1 MSTRDFIE
9 KDYYAALG
17 VPKDAGAAAIKKAYR
32 KLATELHPDK
42 NPGNSEAEARFK
54 EVSEAYDVLSDAK
67 RRGEYDEA
75 RRLFGA
81 GGRAGVSPAAS
92 PAGAAARRSTSAT
105 CSVAPAARA
114 AARRAGAS
122 ATCSAACSAG
132 PAGTARSRSQ
142 AASGPARGQ
151 DVETEA
157 TLSFEEAV
165 LGVTVPLRMQS
176 PGTCPTCKG
185 SGAKPGTSPHT
196 CPVCQ
201 GAGVTS
207 RSQGAFAFSEPC
219 RNCRGTGS
227 VVDDPCPTCAGNG
240 VTTQTRTITV
250 RIPAGVKDGQRI
262 RLAGK
267 GAPGRRGGPAGDLFV
282 VVHVSE
288 HTLFGRKGDDL
299 TLTVP
304 ITFAEASLGT
314 TLTVPTLDGSV
325 SLKVPAGTASGRTLR
340 VRGHGVPGK
349 GTRGDLLVTLD
360 VAVPVRLTPASARSS
375 RPWPRRWTRIRGRRS
390 PRRCRREASDEQPRP
405 GRTPSGPWPR
415 MLRSS

>member
-9 KDYYAALG
+9 KDYYGALG
-17 VPKDAGAAAIKKAYR
+17 VPQNADAAAIKKAYR
-32 KLATELHPDK
+32 KLAQELHPDK
-42 NPGNSEAEARFK
+42 NPGNAEAESRFK
-54 EVSEAYDVLSDAK
+54 EVSEAYDVLSDPK
-67 RRGEYDEA
+67 RRGEYDDA

-81 GGRAGVSPAAS
+81 GGAGARAGFPGGFPGAGGQTFDFGDIFGGGGGAT
-92 PAGAAARRSTSAT
+92 AGAPGGAGLGDLLGGLFGSGGGSAR
-105 CSVAPAARA
+105 
-114 AARRAGAS
+114 
-122 ATCSAACSAG
+122 
-132 PAGTARSRSQ
+132 ARSR

-176 PGTCPTCKG
+176 PGTCPTCAG

-219 RNCRGTGS
+219 RNCRGTGQ
-227 VVDDPCPTCAGNG
+227 VVDDPCPTCNGNG
-240 VTTQTRTITV
+240 ITTQTRTITV
-250 RIPAGVKDGQRI
+250 RIPPGVKDGQRI

-267 GAPGRRGGPAGDLFV
+267 GAPGRRGGAAGDLFV
-282 VVHVSE
+282 VVHVSG
-288 HTLFGRKGDDL
+288 HDLFGRKGDDL

-314 TLTVPTLDGSV
+314 TVTVPTLDGNV
-325 SLKVPAGTASGRTLR
+325 SLKVPPGTASGRTLR
-340 VRGHGVPGK
+340 VRGRGIKGK
-349 GTRGDLLVTLD
+349 ARSGDLLVTLD
-360 VAVPVRLTPASARSS
+360 VAVPVKLTSAQRKVIE
-375 RPWPRRWTRIRGRRS
+375 TLA
-390 PRRCRREASDEQPRP
+390 EEMAEDPRP
-405 GRTPSGPWPR
+405 QITAAVQAGGAA
-415 MLRSS
+415 

>member
-9 KDYYAALG
+9 KDYYGALG
-17 VPKDAGAAAIKKAYR
+17 VSQNADAAEIKKAYR
-32 KLATELHPDK
+32 QLARDLHPDK
-42 NPGNSEAEARFK
+42 NPGNADAEAKFK
-54 EVSEAYDVLSDAK
+54 DVSEAYDVLSDPK

-81 GGRAGVSPAAS
+81 GGAGARAGFPGGSPGAGQPFDLGDLFGAAGGAARGGAGAGGLGDLFGNLFGGG
-92 PAGAAARRSTSAT
+92 AGAAPGS
-105 CSVAPAARA
+105 ARA
-114 AARRAGAS
+114 RQ
-122 ATCSAACSAG
+122 
-132 PAGTARSRSQ
+132 Q

-157 TLSFEEAV
+157 TLSFDEAV

-176 PGTCPTCKG
+176 PGTCPTCAG
-185 SGAKPGTSPHT
+185 SGARPGTSPHT
-196 CPVCQ
+196 CPVCD

-219 RNCRGTGS
+219 RNCRGTGQ

-282 VVHVSE
+282 VVHVSDHE
-288 HTLFGRKGDDL
+288 LFGRKGDDL

-304 ITFAEASLGT
+304 ITFPEAVLGT
-314 TLTVPTLDGSV
+314 TLTVPTLDGV
-325 SLKVPAGTASGRTLR
+325 VTLKVPAGTSSGRTLR
-340 VRGHGVPGK
+340 VRGRGVPGR
-349 GTRGDLLVTLD
+349 GRSGDLLVTVE
-360 VAVPVRLTPASARSS
+360 VAVPQRLSA
-375 RPWPRRWTRIRGRRS
+375 
-390 PRRCRREASDEQPRP
+390 EAERAVKTLDAELGDPRP
-405 GRTPSGPWPR
+405 QITAATQTRGSDR
-415 MLRSS
+415 

>member
-17 VPKDAGAAAIKKAYR
+17 VSQSADAAEIKKAYR
-32 KLATELHPDK
+32 KLARDLHPDK
-42 NPGNSEAEARFK
+42 NPGNADAEARFK
-54 EVSEAYDVLSDAK
+54 EVSEAYDVLADPK
-67 RRGEYDEA
+67 RRSEYDEA
-75 RRLFGA
+75 RRLFGSGGAGARAGFPGGFPGTGGGGQPFDLGDLFGAA
-81 GGRAGVSPAAS
+81 GGRGGAGGGLGDIFGNLFGGG
-92 PAGAAARRSTSAT
+92 GAAAPGSTR
-105 CSVAPAARA
+105 ARQ
-114 AARRAGAS
+114 
-122 ATCSAACSAG
+122 
-132 PAGTARSRSQ
+132 Q

-176 PGTCPTCKG
+176 PGTCPTCAG
-185 SGAKPGTSPHT
+185 SGARPGTSPHT
-196 CPVCQ
+196 CEVCG

-219 RNCRGTGS
+219 RNCRGSGS

-282 VVHVSE
+282 VVHVSDHE
-288 HTLFGRKGDDL
+288 LFDRRGDDL

-304 ITFAEASLGT
+304 ITFPEAVLGT
-314 TLTVPTLDGSV
+314 TLTVPTLEAPV
-325 SLKVPAGTASGRTLR
+325 TLKVPAGTASGRTLR
-340 VRGHGVPGK
+340 VRGRGVPGR
-349 GTRGDLLVTLD
+349 GRSGDLLVTVEVSVPQRLSAEAERAVKTLD
-360 VAVPVRLTPASARSS
+360 AEL
-375 RPWPRRWTRIRGRRS
+375 G
-390 PRRCRREASDEQPRP
+390 DPRP
-405 GRTPSGPWPR
+405 QITAAVEKGSTR
-415 MLRSS
+415 

>member
-17 VPKDAGAAAIKKAYR
+17 VSKDADPAAIKKAYR
-32 KLATELHPDK
+32 KLAQELHPDK
-42 NPGNSEAEARFK
+42 NPGNAEAETRFK
-54 EVSEAYDVLSDAK
+54 EVSEAYDVLSDTK
-67 RRGEYDEA
+67 RRAEYDDA

-81 GGRAGVSPAAS
+81 GARGSGFPGGGFPGGGGGSQTFDLGDLFGGAGT
-92 PAGAAARRSTSAT
+92 AGAGRGGGGLGDLLGGLFGG
-105 CSVAPAARA
+105 
-114 AARRAGAS
+114 AGG
-122 ATCSAACSAG
+122 AG
-132 PAGTARSRSQ
+132 SARSRSQ

-176 PGTCPTCKG
+176 PGTCPTCHG
-185 SGAKPGTSPHT
+185 NGAKPGTSPHT

-227 VVDDPCPTCAGNG
+227 VVDDPCPTCAGSG
-240 VTTQTRTITV
+240 VTSQTRTITV
-250 RIPAGVKDGQRI
+250 RIPPGVKDGQRI

-288 HTLFGRKGDDL
+288 HQLFGRKGDDL

-304 ITFAEASLGT
+304 ITFAEAALGT

-325 SLKVPAGTASGRTLR
+325 SLKVPAGTSGGRTLR
-340 VRGHGVPGK
+340 VRGRGVPGK
-349 GTRGDLLVTLD
+349 GKAGDLLVTLD
-360 VAVPVRLTPASARSS
+360 VAVPVRLTPAQRKVIESLA
-375 RPWPRRWTRIRGRRS
+375 
-390 PRRCRREASDEQPRP
+390 EEMNEDPRP
-405 GRTPSGPWPR
+405 QITAAVQAVGER
-415 MLRSS
+415 

>member
-17 VPKDAGAAAIKKAYR
+17 VPRDADAAAIKKAYR
-32 KLATELHPDK
+32 TLARDLHPDK
-42 NPGNSEAEARFK
+42 NPGNSDAETRFK
-54 EVSEAYDVLSDAK
+54 EVSEAYDVLSDPK
-67 RRGEYDEA
+67 RRAEYDEA

-81 GGRAGVSPAAS
+81 GAGGRAGGFPGGFPGAGGGQAFDLGDLF
-92 PAGAAARRSTSAT
+92 GAAGGAGPGAG
-105 CSVAPAARA
+105 
-114 AARRAGAS
+114 RAGGLGDLLGGLFGG
-122 ATCSAACSAG
+122 AG
-132 PAGTARSRSQ
+132 PSTARGRSQ

-176 PGTCPTCKG
+176 PGTCPTCAG
-185 SGAKPGTSPHT
+185 SGARPGTSPHA
-196 CPVCQ
+196 CGVCG

-219 RNCRGTGS
+219 RNCRGTGQ
-227 VVDDPCPTCAGNG
+227 VIDDPCPTCAGSG
-240 VTTQTRTITV
+240 ITSQTRTITV

-282 VVHVSE
+282 VVHVAE
-288 HTLFGRKGDDL
+288 HELFGRKGDDL

-304 ITFAEASLGT
+304 ITFAEAALGT
-314 TLTVPTLDGSV
+314 TLTVPTLDGTV
-325 SLKVPAGTASGRTLR
+325 SLKVPPGTSSGRTLR
-340 VRGHGVPGK
+340 VRGRGVPGK
-349 GTRGDLLVTLD
+349 GRSGDLLVTLE
-360 VAVPVRLTPASARSS
+360 VAVPVRLTPAQRKAV
-375 RPWPRRWTRIRGRRS
+375 
-390 PRRCRREASDEQPRP
+390 EALAEEMDEDPRP
-405 GRTPSGPWPR
+405 QITAAVREGARG
-415 MLRSS
+415 

>member
-17 VPKDAGAAAIKKAYR
+17 VPKDADAAAIKKAYR
-32 KLATELHPDK
+32 QLARDLHPDK
-42 NPGNSEAEARFK
+42 NPGNAGAEARFK
-54 EVSEAYDVLSDAK
+54 EVSEAYDVLSDTK
-67 RRGEYDEA
+67 RRSEYDEA

-81 GGRAGVSPAAS
+81 GGRPGGFPGGFPGGGGQSFDLGDLFGATGGGA
-92 PAGAAARRSTSAT
+92 AGAGRGGLGDLFGGLFGN
-105 CSVAPAARA
+105 
-114 AARRAGAS
+114 AGS
-122 ATCSAACSAG
+122 GAG
-132 PAGTARSRSQ
+132 SARSRSQ

-176 PGTCPTCKG
+176 PGTCPTCSG

-227 VVDDPCPTCAGNG
+227 VVDDPCPTCSGSG

-288 HTLFGRKGDDL
+288 HGLFGRKGEDL

-304 ITFAEASLGT
+304 ITFAEASLGAE
-314 TLTVPTLDGSV
+314 LTVPTLDGTV
-325 SLKVPAGTASGRTLR
+325 TLKVPPGTASGRTLR
-340 VRGHGVPGK
+340 VRGRGVPGK
-349 GTRGDLLVTLD
+349 GRSGDLLVTLE
-360 VAVPVRLTPASARSS
+360 VAVPVRLTPAQRKVIENLA
-375 RPWPRRWTRIRGRRS
+375 
-390 PRRCRREASDEQPRP
+390 EEMDEDPRP
-405 GRTPSGPWPR
+405 QITAAVREGAQR
-415 MLRSS
+415 

>member
-17 VPKDAGAAAIKKAYR
+17 VAQDADAAAVKKAYR
-32 KLATELHPDK
+32 QLARDLHPDK
-42 NPGNSEAEARFK
+42 NPGNTEAEARFK
-54 EVSEAYDVLSDAK
+54 EVSEAYDVLSDPK
-67 RRGEYDEA
+67 RRAEYDEA
-75 RRLFGA
+75 RRLFGSGGA
-81 GGRAGVSPAAS
+81 GARAGFPGGFPGGAGGGQPFDLGDLFGAAGGGRAGGAGGAGGLGDLFGGLFGGGGG
-92 PAGAAARRSTSAT
+92 AGAGS
-105 CSVAPAARA
+105 ARA
-114 AARRAGAS
+114 
-122 ATCSAACSAG
+122 
-132 PAGTARSRSQ
+132 RSQ

-176 PGTCPTCKG
+176 PGTCPTCSG
-185 SGAKPGTSPHT
+185 SGARPGTSPHT

-219 RNCRGTGS
+219 RNCRGTGQ

-240 VTTQTRTITV
+240 VTNQTRTITV

-282 VVHVSE
+282 VVHVSDHE
-288 HTLFGRKGDDL
+288 LFGRRGDDL

-304 ITFAEASLGT
+304 ITFAEAALGT
-314 TLTVPTLDGSV
+314 TLTVPTLDGNV
-325 SLKVPAGTASGRTLR
+325 TLKVPPGTASGQTLR
-340 VRGHGVPGK
+340 VRGRGVPGK
-349 GTRGDLLVTLD
+349 GRNGDLLVTVE
-360 VAVPVRLTPASARSS
+360 VAVPKRLSPAAQDAVKVL
-375 RPWPRRWTRIRGRRS
+375 
-390 PRRCRREASDEQPRP
+390 EAELGDPRP
-405 GRTPSGPWPR
+405 RITAAVQQQGGAR
-415 MLRSS
+415 

>member
-17 VPKDAGAAAIKKAYR
+17 VSKDADPAAIKKAYR
-32 KLATELHPDK
+32 KLAQELHPDK
-42 NPGNSEAEARFK
+42 NPGNAEAETRFK
-54 EVSEAYDVLSDAK
+54 EVSEAYDVLSDTK
-67 RRGEYDEA
+67 RRAEYDDA

-81 GGRAGVSPAAS
+81 GARGGGFPGGGFPGGGGGSQTFDLGDLFGGAGT
-92 PAGAAARRSTSAT
+92 AGAGRGGGGLGDLLGGLFGG
-105 CSVAPAARA
+105 
-114 AARRAGAS
+114 AGG
-122 ATCSAACSAG
+122 AG
-132 PAGTARSRSQ
+132 SARSRSQ

-176 PGTCPTCKG
+176 PGTCPTCHG
-185 SGAKPGTSPHT
+185 NGAKPGTSPHT

-227 VVDDPCPTCAGNG
+227 VVNDPCPTCAGSG
-240 VTTQTRTITV
+240 VTSQTRTITV
-250 RIPAGVKDGQRI
+250 RIPPGVKDGQRI

-288 HTLFGRKGDDL
+288 HQLFGRKGDDL

-304 ITFAEASLGT
+304 ITFAEAALGT

-325 SLKVPAGTASGRTLR
+325 SLKVPAGTSGGRTLR
-340 VRGHGVPGK
+340 VRGRGVPGK
-349 GTRGDLLVTLD
+349 GKAGDLLVTLD
-360 VAVPVRLTPASARSS
+360 VAVPVRLTPAQRKVIESLA
-375 RPWPRRWTRIRGRRS
+375 
-390 PRRCRREASDEQPRP
+390 EEMNEDPRP
-405 GRTPSGPWPR
+405 QITAAVQAVGER
-415 MLRSS
+415 

>member
-17 VPKDAGAAAIKKAYR
+17 VSQDADAAAIKKAYR
-32 KLATELHPDK
+32 QLARDLHPDK
-42 NPGNSEAEARFK
+42 NPGNAEAEARFK
-54 EVSEAYDVLSDAK
+54 EVSEAYDVLSDTK
-67 RRGEYDEA
+67 RRSEYDEA

-81 GGRAGVSPAAS
+81 GGAGARAGFPGGF
-92 PAGAAARRSTSAT
+92 PGGAGGGQPFDLGDLFGGATAGGGRSGAGGLGDLFGGLFGGGGGAGS
-105 CSVAPAARA
+105 ARA
-114 AARRAGAS
+114 
-122 ATCSAACSAG
+122 
-132 PAGTARSRSQ
+132 RSQ

-157 TLSFEEAV
+157 TLSFDEAV

-176 PGTCPTCKG
+176 PGTCPTCAG
-185 SGAKPGTSPHT
+185 SGARPGTSPHT

-219 RNCRGTGS
+219 RNCRGTGT
-227 VVDDPCPTCAGNG
+227 VIDDPCPTCAGNG

-288 HTLFGRKGDDL
+288 HDLFGRKGNDL

-304 ITFAEASLGT
+304 ITFSEATLGT
-314 TLTVPTLDGSV
+314 TLTVPTLDGNV
-325 SLKVPAGTASGRTLR
+325 SLKVPPGTASGQTLR
-340 VRGHGVPGK
+340 VRGRGVPGK
-349 GTRGDLLVTLD
+349 GRPGDLLVTVE
-360 VAVPVRLTPASARSS
+360 VAVPKRLSPAAEDAVKVLDAEL
-375 RPWPRRWTRIRGRRS
+375 G
-390 PRRCRREASDEQPRP
+390 DPRP
-405 GRTPSGPWPR
+405 RITAAVKGGTR
-415 MLRSS
+415 

>member
-17 VPKDAGAAAIKKAYR
+17 VPQDADAAAIKKAYR
-32 KLATELHPDK
+32 QLARDLHPDK
-42 NPGNSEAEARFK
+42 NPGNTEAENRFK
-54 EVSEAYDVLSDAK
+54 EVSEAYDVLSDPK

-81 GGRAGVSPAAS
+81 GAGRGFPGGFPGGAGGFPGGGQAFDLNDLFGQAGAGGAGRAG
-92 PAGAAARRSTSAT
+92 AG
-105 CSVAPAARA
+105 
-114 AARRAGAS
+114 GL
-122 ATCSAACSAG
+122 G
-132 PAGTARSRSQ
+132 DILGGLFGGGTAGGRSRTT
-142 AASGPARGQ
+142 AAGSARGQ

-176 PGTCPTCKG
+176 PGTCPTCHG
-185 SGAKPGTSPHT
+185 NGARPGTTPHT

-219 RNCRGTGS
+219 RNCRGTGQ
-227 VVDDPCPTCAGNG
+227 VVDEPCPTCGGNG
-240 VTTQTRTITV
+240 ITTQTRTITV

-267 GAPGRRGGPAGDLFV
+267 GAPGRRGGPPGDLFV
-282 VVHVSE
+282 VVHVAE
-288 HTLFGRKGDDL
+288 HELFGRKGDDL

-304 ITFAEASLGT
+304 VTFAEAALGT
-314 TLTVPTLDGSV
+314 TLTVPTLDGTV

-340 VRGHGVPGK
+340 VRGRGVPGK
-349 GTRGDLLVTLD
+349 RSSGDLLVTVD
-360 VAVPVRLTPASARSS
+360 VAVPSRLTPEQ
-375 RPWPRRWTRIRGRRS
+375 
-390 PRRCRREASDEQPRP
+390 RELLEKLGAAMDEDPRP
-405 GRTPSGPWPR
+405 QITAAVQRAGVR
-415 MLRSS
+415 

>member
-17 VPKDAGAAAIKKAYR
+17 VAQDADAAAIKKAYR
-32 KLATELHPDK
+32 QLARDLHPDK
-42 NPGNSEAEARFK
+42 NPGNTDAENRFK
-54 EVSEAYDVLSDAK
+54 EVSEAYDVLSDPK
-67 RRGEYDEA
+67 RRAEYDEA
-75 RRLFGA
+75 RRLFGSGGAGARAGFPGGFPGGA
-81 GGRAGVSPAAS
+81 GGGQAFDLGDLFGAAGGGRTGGAGGLGDLFGGLFGGGG
-92 PAGAAARRSTSAT
+92 AGAGS
-105 CSVAPAARA
+105 ARA
-114 AARRAGAS
+114 
-122 ATCSAACSAG
+122 
-132 PAGTARSRSQ
+132 RSQ

-176 PGTCPTCKG
+176 PGTCPTCHG
-185 SGAKPGTSPHT
+185 SGARPGTSPHT

-219 RNCRGTGS
+219 RNCRGTGQ

-240 VTTQTRTITV
+240 VTNQTRTITV

-288 HTLFGRKGDDL
+288 HELFGRKGNDL

-304 ITFAEASLGT
+304 ITFAEATLGA
-314 TLTVPTLDGSV
+314 TLTVPTLDGNV
-325 SLKVPAGTASGRTLR
+325 TLKVPAGTASGQTLR
-340 VRGHGVPGK
+340 VRGRGVPGK
-349 GTRGDLLVTLD
+349 GRAGDLLVTVE
-360 VAVPVRLTPASARSS
+360 VAVPKRLTPAAEDAVKVLEAELGDP
-375 RPWPRRWTRIRGRRS
+375 RPRITAAVQQGS
-390 PRRCRREASDEQPRP
+390 PR
-405 GRTPSGPWPR
+405 
-415 MLRSS
+415 